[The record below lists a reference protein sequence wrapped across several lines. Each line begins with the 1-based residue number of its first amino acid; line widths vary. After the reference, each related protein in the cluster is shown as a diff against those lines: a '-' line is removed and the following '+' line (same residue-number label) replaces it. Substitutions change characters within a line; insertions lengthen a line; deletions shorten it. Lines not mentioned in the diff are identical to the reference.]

1 MIALANDTRVWL
13 AAGMTDMR
21 KGFDGLAALVATTLE
36 SDPFSGHVFVF
47 RGKRGDRIK
56 LLWYAG
62 DGLCLFA
69 KRLERGSFTWPQ
81 AQSGRIHLSIAQLS
95 MLLDEAATRRK
106 PWCCSRVEVKMLPRP
121 SSEGYS

>member
-1 MIALANDTRVWL
+1 MIALASDTRVWL

-56 LLWYAG
+56 LLWGARKSVGGCGY
-62 DGLCLFA
+62 
-69 KRLERGSFTWPQ
+69 LEHR
-81 AQSGRIHLSIAQLS
+81 AILAELHLSGDTA
-95 MLLDEAATRRK
+95 
-106 PWCCSRVEVKMLPRP
+106 
-121 SSEGYS
+121 

>member
-1 MIALANDTRVWL
+1 MIALASNTRVWL
-13 AAGMTDMR
+13 AAGITGMR

-62 DGLCLFA
+62 HGAVALMDCCPVLKPKAC
-69 KRLERGSFTWPQ
+69 
-81 AQSGRIHLSIAQLS
+81 
-95 MLLDEAATRRK
+95 AAEISART
-106 PWCCSRVEVKMLPRP
+106 L
-121 SSEGYS
+121 